1 MKLHKILI
9 VLACCAALVVTSYAQ
24 IPKARME
31 RLKAVA
37 KELNL
42 TPDQEKRLIPIL
54 RAEEP
59 RLEAIRDDSSLS
71 RVQKLRQLQA
81 VHQESD
87 PQVKAILTPEQYQ
100 KLQEIR
106 QRRRAELMQTARSK
120 ANQ

>member
-9 VLACCAALVVTSYAQ
+9 VLACCMAFVVTSYAQ

-42 TPDQEKRLIPIL
+42 TPEQEKRLIPTL
-54 RAEEP
+54 SAEEP
-59 RLEAIRDDSSLS
+59 RLEAIKNDSSLS
-71 RVQKLRQLQA
+71 RVQKLQQLKA
-81 VHQESD
+81 VHDESD

-100 KLQEIR
+100 KLQQIR
-106 QRRRAELMQTARSK
+106 ERRRAELMQAARSK